1 MRLARDEE
9 IAKNWHSEKERGTPG
24 LPGWRVFFKDICELA
39 YEEICKKAAPFAQ
52 RINPVIFLLSH
63 PCYSVPS
70 VVLKLIHSEL
80 SEKIIGA
87 AMRVLNELK
96 PGLDEKIYE
105 NALVLELGELGL
117 SVEQQRRFDVHY
129 KGQPVGLLVP
139 DLIVDGKV
147 IVDAK
152 VVTAFTE
159 SHIAQMI
166 GYLAIT
172 GMDLG
177 LLINFKN
184 AKLEWKRLVR

>member
-1 MRLARDEE
+1 ML
-9 IAKNWHSEKERGTPG
+9 
-24 LPGWRVFFKDICELA
+24 
-39 YEEICKKAAPFAQ
+39 
-52 RINPVIFLLSH
+52 
-63 PCYSVPS
+63 
-70 VVLKLIHSEL
+70 HSEL

-129 KGQPVGLLVP
+129 KGQSVGLLVP
-139 DLIVDGKV
+139 DLIVDGQV
-147 IVDAK
+147 IVDTK
-152 VVTAFTE
+152 VVTTFND